1 MFASHPDL
9 ASMLEWTTLDK
20 AHCSLR
26 CACCGHSAG
35 IKDSTVLKMAV
46 AIQTHHLRKLSGASE
61 AVLVA
66 FHALAP
72 EPTTKPT
79 STATTKPTS
88 TATQPLASTATTK
101 PPSTA
106 TTKPTS
112 TATTKP
118 TSTVTQ
124 PLASTAIKKTISKG
138 SCVKASMPVR
148 PHYLNRGESIDI
160 NDTKADGETALQKAN
175 KYFKNLRRC
184 PWPPPKTFMLDD

>member
-1 MFASHPDL
+1 M
-9 ASMLEWTTLDK
+9 
-20 AHCSLR
+20 
-26 CACCGHSAG
+26 
-35 IKDSTVLKMAV
+35 
-46 AIQTHHLRKLSGASE
+46 SGASE

-66 FHALAP
+66 FHELAP
-72 EPTTKPT
+72 VATK
-79 STATTKPTS
+79 TATTKPT
-88 TATQPLASTATTK
+88 
-101 PPSTA
+101 STA

-118 TSTVTQ
+118 TSTATTK
-124 PLASTAIKKTISKG
+124 PPSTATTKPTSTAIKKTISKG

>member
-46 AIQTHHLRKLSGASE
+46 AIQTHHLSKLSGASSAATTNE
-61 AVLVA
+61 ATKTA
-66 FHALAP
+66 
-72 EPTTKPT
+72 TTKPT

-101 PPSTA
+101 PP
-106 TTKPTS
+106 S

-160 NDTKADGETALQKAN
+160 NDTKADGETALPKAN